1 MNDTRELTPQLD
13 VISVEWTS
21 TIEGAQIK
29 KPKRI
34 TEREYRRMLRKAWF
48 TVGIELGVIIA
59 MALVIYILQAGPI

>member
-21 TIEGAQIK
+21 IIEGTQIK

-48 TVGIELGVIIA
+48 TAGVELGIIIV
-59 MALVIYILQAGPI
+59 MALIIYMMQAGPI

>member
-21 TIEGAQIK
+21 IIEGAQIK

-48 TVGIELGVIIA
+48 VASVELGIIIA
-59 MALVIYILQAGPI
+59 MALIIYILRAGPI

>member
-21 TIEGAQIK
+21 IIEGAQIK

-34 TEREYRRMLRKAWF
+34 TEREHRRMLRKAWF
-48 TVGIELGVIIA
+48 VASVELGIIIA
-59 MALVIYILQAGPI
+59 MALIIYILQAGPI